1 MAYYAGGELM
11 TENEIPQSGSSE
23 PASGGK
29 KKGAVL
35 RALKKLGRALWFLC
49 RKSAYVV
56 FVIAAVV
63 ILMIA
68 LDKAAEIALWKSP
81 MSYVYP
87 DNLQMTKKD
96 LTKPVSQYDYDLNPR
111 VCLIYNQ
118 DKGNRYEYANNAG
131 FRDPRDIPL
140 AKPDDEF
147 RIFLT
152 GGSTAFGLGAAGQAA
167 AITNHYYLEHRETIA
182 YLLEKILNATAPIPG
197 KTIRVYNTAVWGYA
211 YQHLLLR
218 YVAKLRQYKP
228 DMVVSLDGANEIHP
242 VSIPERDWNY
252 FDQGQFH
259 GILKEILA
267 YTPDGLGAYMTL
279 WLKNN
284 TFLMAFIWRG
294 LDPFFSM
301 ETGLRM
307 HQGEA
312 LAPDPT
318 GKVLGMTPEQRSKM
332 VTDNVSTVVR
342 VVEDYHAVLENDGIP
357 HIFALQPMLY
367 SSKKPR
373 HEMEHKVAQ
382 LDEHRQYYDVPTDGI
397 YEYICE
403 RIRDSARQK
412 PYSIIDFSHYFDDT
426 SQWVFTDW
434 CHVTAGANY
443 LMAKE
448 YANVIKQYFFNKP
461 LTDGDLIDSKD
472 SFFAMPATGANIVY
486 APEPMDWQHVPQNM
500 LRGYPGPASYTSK
513 EVGPEGKL
521 EVVLDLNATYKLSR
535 LRLVWNDESSVPAEW
550 AVDISLDGNDWTV
563 WVEGGNKDLDNYSWW
578 PGYEYFGSAPV
589 QARFVRYRPVKTE
602 NRSIGLRSW
611 NVYR

>member
-1 MAYYAGGELM
+1 METRNGVYM
-11 TENEIPQSGSSE
+11 SENEAHDKSFKEADSTVSKQST
-23 PASGGK
+23 AFRIVK
-29 KKGAVL
+29 KTV
-35 RALKKLGRALWFLC
+35 RALWFVC
-49 RKSAYVV
+49 RKSAYFAFVV
-56 FVIAAVV
+56 AAVV
-63 ILMIA
+63 IILIA

-87 DNLQMTKKD
+87 DNLQLTKKD

-118 DKGNRYEYANNAG
+118 AKGNRYEYANNAG

-140 AKPDDEF
+140 KKPDDEY

-167 AITNHYYLEHRETIA
+167 AMTNHYYLEHRETIS
-182 YLLEKILNATAPIPG
+182 YLLEKILNATNPIPG
-197 KTIRVYNTAVWGYA
+197 KTIKVYNTAVWGHA

-242 VSIPERDWNY
+242 VSIPEKDWNY
-252 FDQGQFH
+252 FEQGQFH
-259 GILKEILA
+259 GILKEILG
-267 YTPDGLGAYMTL
+267 YSPDGLGAYMTL

-301 ETGLRM
+301 ETGLRI

-318 GKVLGMTPEQRSKM
+318 GKILGMTPEERSKM

-357 HIFALQPMLY
+357 HVFGLQPMLY

-373 HEMEHKVAQ
+373 HEMENKVAQ

-403 RIRDSARQK
+403 RIRDSAQQK
-412 PYSIIDFSHYFDDT
+412 PYSMIDFSHYFDDT

-448 YANVIKQYFFNKP
+448 FANFIKQYFFNQP
-461 LTDGDLIDSKD
+461 LTEGDRIDAKD
-472 SFFAMPATGANIVY
+472 SFFAMPATGAKIVY
-486 APEPMDWQHVPQNM
+486 APEPIDWQNVPQNI
-500 LRGYPGPASYTSK
+500 LSGYPGSGSYISK
-513 EVGPEGKL
+513 DTPTAEKL
-521 EVVLDLNATYKLSR
+521 EIILDLNSVYTLSR
-535 LRLVWNDESSVPAEW
+535 FRLVWPEESAVPEAW
-550 AVDISLDGNDWTV
+550 AMDISLDGEDWKLWMSGT
-563 WVEGGNKDLDNYSWW
+563 NKELDKYSWW
-578 PGYEYFGSAPV
+578 PGYEYFGSMPV
-589 QARFVRYRPVKTE
+589 QARFIRYRPVKSE
-602 NRSIGLRSW
+602 LRSIALKSL

>member
-1 MAYYAGGELM
+1 MI
-11 TENEIPQSGSSE
+11 ENEAQETSSKE
-23 PASGGK
+23 ACPTRSRESR
-29 KKGAVL
+29 VL
-35 RALKKLGRALWFLC
+35 LILKKIGRAAWFVC

-56 FVIAAVV
+56 FLGAAVV
-63 ILMIA
+63 ILLIA
-68 LDKAAEIALWKSP
+68 LDKAAEIALWKSA

-111 VCLIYNQ
+111 VCVIHNQ
-118 DKGNRYEYANNAG
+118 QKGNRYEYANNAG
-131 FRDPRDIPL
+131 FRDPLDISVP
-140 AKPDDEF
+140 KPDNEY

-167 AITNHYYLEHRETIA
+167 AMTNNYYLEHRETIS
-182 YLLEKILNATAPIPG
+182 YLLEKILNSTTPIPG
-197 KTIRVYNTAVWGYA
+197 KTIKVYNTAVWGHA

-218 YVAKLRQYKP
+218 YVTKLRQYKP

-242 VSIPERDWNY
+242 VSVPEREWNY
-252 FDQGQFH
+252 FNQGQFH
-259 GILKEILA
+259 GILEEILG

-312 LAPDPT
+312 LAPDTT
-318 GKVLGMTPEQRSKM
+318 GKILGMTQEERSKM

-357 HIFALQPMLY
+357 HLFGLQPMLY
-367 SSKKPR
+367 ASKKPL
-373 HEMEHKVAQ
+373 HEMEQKVAQ
-382 LDEHRQYYDVPTDGI
+382 LDEHRQYYDVPTDGL

-403 RIRDSARQK
+403 RIRDSAQQK

-448 YANVIKQYFFNKP
+448 FANIIKQYFFKQT
-461 LTDGDLIDSKD
+461 LTEGDRIDSKD
-472 SFFAMPATGANIVY
+472 SFFTMPATGAKIVY
-486 APEPMDWQHVPQNM
+486 APEPIDWQHVPQNM
-500 LRGYPGPASYTSK
+500 LSGYPGPASYTSK
-513 EVGPEGKL
+513 EVAPDEKL
-521 EVVLDLNATYKLSR
+521 EVILDLNAVYTLSR
-535 LRLVWNDESSVPAEW
+535 LRLVWTDEPSVPDEW
-550 AVDISLDGNDWTV
+550 AMDISLDGKDWTV
-563 WVEGGNKDLDNYSWW
+563 WIQGTNKELDQYSWW
-578 PGYEYFGSAPV
+578 PGYEYFGSKPV
-589 QARFVRYRPVKTE
+589 QAHFLRYRPVKSE
-602 NRSIGLRSW
+602 HRSIALNCL